1 MVITLFLFQS
11 KDHQLSQLEK
21 DVKDHEEQKR
31 SLKTQVIQEQQK
43 LVDCEREWK
52 DIVGKQEREIKDLKM
67 EV

>member
-1 MVITLFLFQS
+1 M
-11 KDHQLSQLEK
+11 
-21 DVKDHEEQKR
+21 KDHEEQKR

-67 EV
+67 EVRGKTRFVRLNWRYLTKCRKLT